1 MTSTS
6 SYIRFAPYVR
16 RQLAAFGVRDADLPD
31 LCHEVFLVVHA
42 KRGVPAI
49 DRFDLWL
56 REICRRVAAGYRRR
70 AGQRLEVIGCHVGER
85 PDSRGTDPVD
95 ERDAARRI
103 SLLRQALNHLDTES
117 RDLVALHDV
126 GEMPLSALA
135 RLVDHDRKTVRSRL
149 ARAHRQLSRWLCG
162 DAAVKTGPRSGSA
175 PRATPPAS
183 AFMRAQAARGRAA
196 GCATSELEVLRL
208 SPQLCAGAI
217 GNVTVSDWRGPRI
230 DAATIGAVVD
240 AAPYTLERSGGEI
253 CFLAIIEPTMRPP
266 TLEARQKIVDALEIV
281 GPYFTSFAVVLLT
294 ENARINRPILEGLA
308 LLARPRFPMRF
319 FFSVSAATAWL
330 SATTARSAAGPLVP
344 DELAAAAERVR
355 QLDPERREERR
366 HVRHFRAVSA

>member
-6 SYIRFAPYVR
+6 SYVRFAPYVR

-42 KRGVPAI
+42 KEGVPAI

-70 AGQRLEVIGCHVGER
+70 AGQRLEVIGCDIGER
-85 PDSRGTDPVD
+85 PDPRGTGPVD
-95 ERDAARRI
+95 EDAAARRI
-103 SLLRQALNHLDTES
+103 SLLRRALNHLDTES

-149 ARAHRQLSRWLCG
+149 ERARQQLSRWLCG
-162 DAAVKTGPRSGSA
+162 DGVPKAGPRFGSA
-175 PRATPPAS
+175 PRTTPPAS
-183 AFMRAQAARGRAA
+183 AFMREQAARGRAV

-208 SPQLCAGAI
+208 SPQLCAGAL
-217 GNVTVSDWRGPRI
+217 GNVTVSDWRGPQI
-230 DAATIGAVVD
+230 DAATIGAVVE

-253 CFLAIIEPTMRPP
+253 CFLAIIEPTMLPP

-281 GPYFTSFAVVLLT
+281 GPYFTAFAVVLLT

-319 FFSVSAATAWL
+319 FFSVSAASAWL
-330 SATTARSAAGPLVP
+330 SATSARSAAGPLVP
-344 DELAAAAERVR
+344 DELTAAAERVR
-355 QLDPERREERR
+355 RLDPERREERR
-366 HVRHFRAVSA
+366 HVRSFRTVSA

>member
-6 SYIRFAPYVR
+6 SYVRFAPYVR

-42 KRGVPAI
+42 KEGVPAI

-70 AGQRLEVIGCHVGER
+70 AGQRLEVIGCDVGER
-85 PDSRGTDPVD
+85 PDSRTEPVD

-103 SLLRQALNHLDTES
+103 SLLREALNHLDTES

-135 RLVDHDRKTVRSRL
+135 RLVDHDRKTVRTRL
-149 ARAHRQLSRWLCG
+149 ARARQQLSRWLCG
-162 DAAVKTGPRSGSA
+162 DGAVKTGSRVGSA
-175 PRATPPAS
+175 PRTTPPAS
-183 AFMRAQAARGRAA
+183 AFMREQAARGRAA
-196 GCATSELEVLRL
+196 GCATRELEVLRL

-217 GNVTVSDWRGPRI
+217 GNVTISDWRGPEI
-230 DAATIGAVVD
+230 DAATIAAVVE

-253 CFLAIIEPTMRPP
+253 CFLAIIEPTMLPP
-266 TLEARQKIVDALEIV
+266 TLAARQKIVDALEIV
-281 GPYFTSFAVVLLT
+281 GPYFTGFAVVLLT

-330 SATTARSAAGPLVP
+330 SATTARSAAGRLVP

-355 QLDPERREERR
+355 QLDPARREERR
-366 HVRHFRAVSA
+366 HVRYFRAVSA